1 MLEEKR
7 REMEEDEEE
16 GRKEGRKEKRK
27 EGRKQWKEANEGSRR
42 RKEGGLGKKRI
53 AGSRGRKERRKERYC
68 IQQFLT
74 LSVVTALHA

>member
-16 GRKEGRKEKRK
+16 GRKEGRKEGKK
-27 EGRKQWKEANEGSRR
+27 EGSRR
-42 RKEGGLGKKRI
+42 RKEGGLGNKRI